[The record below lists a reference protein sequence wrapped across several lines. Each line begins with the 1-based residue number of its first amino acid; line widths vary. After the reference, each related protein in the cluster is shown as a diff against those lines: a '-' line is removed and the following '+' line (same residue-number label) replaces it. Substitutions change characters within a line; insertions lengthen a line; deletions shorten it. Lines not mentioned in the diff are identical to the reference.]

1 MSEQT
6 SSGAERLE
14 LRVQGVFDE
23 DEARHLT
30 EVLSRVA
37 PRQRVRVHFHHVRL
51 FHDHVVAL
59 LAHELASSYGRN
71 IELVGLSQ
79 HQHRMLRYMT
89 GTRH

>member
-1 MSEQT
+1 MNEHGST
-6 SSGAERLE
+6 AERLE

-23 DEARHLT
+23 DEARHLA

-37 PRQRVRVHFHHVRL
+37 PRQRVRVHFHHVRH
-51 FHDHVVAL
+51 FHDHVVAM
-59 LAHELASSYGRN
+59 LAHELSASYGRN

-89 GTRH
+89 GMEH

>member
-1 MSEQT
+1 MNEHP
-6 SSGAERLE
+6 SSSAERLE

-23 DEARHLT
+23 DEARQLA

-37 PRQRVRVHFHHVRL
+37 PRQRVRVHFHHVRH

-59 LAHELASSYGRN
+59 LAHELAASYGRN

-79 HQHRMLRYMT
+79 HQHRLFRYVT
-89 GTRH
+89 GTQH